1 VNLIA
6 PCSNPAIDEF
16 QIGGRAMRL
25 LLKFNLIFLL
35 VFVAGVI
42 GAGKVSYDLLQS
54 NAKQE
59 VLDHARLTMEKAAA
73 VRAYTNDQIR
83 PLLETQ
89 MKYTFLPQTVP
100 AYSATEVLATL
111 AKTFPDYT
119 YKEATL
125 NPTNP
130 RDRAVDWEA
139 DIVNR
144 FRAPGNQ
151 QTEFVGERESGT
163 GRTLYIA
170 RPLRIVSAA
179 CLVCHSTV
187 EAAPRTLIDKYG
199 PANGFGWQMN
209 EVIGAQ
215 VVSVPMSV
223 PLARADRAFRVFMTS
238 LIGIFVAIG
247 IALNV
252 MLYLLVI
259 RPVTQLSK
267 LADRVSL
274 GELDAP
280 PFATRGRDEIGRL
293 SQAFERMRNSLAQ
306 AMKMLD
312 A

>member
-1 VNLIA
+1 M
-6 PCSNPAIDEF
+6 S
-16 QIGGRAMRL
+16 L
-25 LLKFNLIFLL
+25 LFKFNLIFLV
-35 VFVAGVI
+35 VFVAGV
-42 GAGKVSYDLLQS
+42 AGTGKISYDLLQS

-59 VLDHARLTMEKAAA
+59 VLNHARLTMEKAMA

-111 AKTFPDYT
+111 AKSFPDYT

-144 FRAPGNQ
+144 FRAQ
-151 QTEFVGERESGT
+151 ADQKEFVGERESGT
-163 GRTLYIA
+163 GRALYIA
-170 RPLRIVSAA
+170 HPIRITNAA
-179 CLVCHSTV
+179 CLACHSTV
-187 EAAPRTLIDKYG
+187 EAAPRTVIEKYG
-199 PANGFGWQMN
+199 PANGFGWHMN

-223 PLARADRAFRVFMTS
+223 PLARAEQTFKVFMAS
-238 LIGIFVAIG
+238 LVGIFVAIG
-247 IALNV
+247 IVLNV

-259 RPVTQLSK
+259 RPVAALSK
-267 LADRVSL
+267 VANRVSL
-274 GELDAP
+274 GEPDVP
-280 PFATRGRDEIGRL
+280 EFATDGRDEIGTL
-293 SQAFERMRNSLAQ
+293 AKSFTRMRRSLDQ
-306 AMKMLD
+306 AMKMID
-312 A
+312 T

>member
-1 VNLIA
+1 
-6 PCSNPAIDEF
+6 
-16 QIGGRAMRL
+16 MRL
-25 LLKFNLIFLL
+25 LLKFNLIFLM
-35 VFVAGVI
+35 VFVAGVL
-42 GAGKVSYDLLQS
+42 GAGKVSHDLLQR

-59 VLDHARLTMEKAAA
+59 VLDHARLTMEKAVAI
-73 VRAYTNDQIR
+73 RAYTNDQIR
-83 PLLETQ
+83 PLLDTQ

-111 AKTFPDYT
+111 AKTFPEYT

-144 FRAPGNQ
+144 FRNQ
-151 QTEFVGERESGT
+151 ADQKEFVGERDSGT
-163 GRTLYIA
+163 GRALYIA
-170 RPLRIVSAA
+170 RPLRITSAA
-179 CLVCHSTV
+179 CLQCHSTAA
-187 EAAPRTLIDKYG
+187 AAPRTLIDKYG
-199 PANGFGWQMN
+199 ESNGFGWKMN

-223 PLARADRAFRVFMTS
+223 PLARAGEAFKLFMAS

-247 IALNV
+247 IVLNL
-252 MLYLLVI
+252 MLYLMVI
-259 RPVTQLSK
+259 RPVTALSK
-267 LADRVSL
+267 LANRVSL

-280 PFATRGRDEIGRL
+280 EFPTRGRDEIGTL
-293 SQAFERMRNSLAQ
+293 AKSFERMRHSLDQ

-312 A
+312 T

>member
-1 VNLIA
+1 
-6 PCSNPAIDEF
+6 
-16 QIGGRAMRL
+16 MRL
-25 LLKFNLIFLL
+25 LLKFNLIFLV
-35 VFVAGVI
+35 VFVAGVL
-42 GAGKVSYDLLQS
+42 GAGKVSHDLLQS

-59 VLDHARLTMEKAAA
+59 VLNHARLTMEKAIA

-111 AKTFPDYT
+111 SKTFPDYT

-144 FRAPGNQ
+144 FRTQADQ
-151 QTEFVGERESGT
+151 KEFIGERESGT
-163 GRTLYIA
+163 GRALYIA
-170 RPLRIVSAA
+170 RPLRITNAA
-179 CLVCHSTV
+179 CLACHSTV
-187 EAAPRTLIDKYG
+187 EAAPRTVIDKYG

-215 VVSVPMSV
+215 VVSVPMTV
-223 PLARADRAFRVFMTS
+223 PLARAEQTFRVFMTS
-238 LIGIFVAIG
+238 LVAIFVAIG
-247 IALNV
+247 IVLNL

-259 RPVTQLSK
+259 RPVSA
-267 LADRVSL
+267 LAKVANRVSL
-274 GELDAP
+274 GEADVP
-280 PFATRGRDEIGRL
+280 EFATGGRDEIGTL
-293 SQAFERMRNSLAQ
+293 AKSFARMRNSLDQ
-306 AMKMLD
+306 AIKLID
-312 A
+312 T

>member
-1 VNLIA
+1 
-6 PCSNPAIDEF
+6 
-16 QIGGRAMRL
+16 MRL
-25 LLKFNLIFLL
+25 LIKFNLIFLI
-35 VFVAGVI
+35 VFVAGVL

-59 VLDHARLTMEKAAA
+59 VLDHARLTMEKAVA
-73 VRAYTNDQIR
+73 VRAYTNEQIR

-125 NPTNP
+125 NPTNL

-144 FRAPGNQ
+144 FRTQANQ
-151 QTEFVGERESGT
+151 KEFIGERESGT
-163 GRTLYIA
+163 GRSLYIA
-170 RPLRIVSAA
+170 RPLRITNAA
-179 CLVCHSTV
+179 CLYCHSTA

-199 PANGFGWQMN
+199 SANGFGWQLN
-209 EVIGAQ
+209 EVVGAQ

-223 PLARADRAFRVFMTS
+223 PLARAGQAFKVFMAS
-238 LIGIFVAIG
+238 LIGIFLAIG

-259 RPVTQLSK
+259 RPVTVLSD
-267 LADRVSL
+267 LANRVSL

-280 PFATRGRDEIGRL
+280 QFDAHRRDEIGTLAQSFTRMRL
-293 SQAFERMRNSLAQ
+293 SLDQ
-306 AMKMLD
+306 AMKMLET
-312 A
+312 

>member
-1 VNLIA
+1 
-6 PCSNPAIDEF
+6 
-16 QIGGRAMRL
+16 MRL
-25 LLKFNLIFLL
+25 LLKFNLIFLI
-35 VFVAGVI
+35 VFVAGVL
-42 GAGKVSYDLLQS
+42 GAGKISYDLLQS

-59 VLDHARLTMEKAAA
+59 VLNHARLTMEKAVAI
-73 VRAYTNDQIR
+73 RTYTNDQIR

-111 AKTFPDYT
+111 SKTFPDYT

-144 FRAPGNQ
+144 FRTQADQ
-151 QTEFVGERESGT
+151 KEYVGERESGT
-163 GRTLYIA
+163 GRALYIA
-170 RPLRIVSAA
+170 RPLRITNAA
-179 CLVCHSTV
+179 CLACHSTV
-187 EAAPRTLIDKYG
+187 EAAPRTVIDKYG

-215 VVSVPMSV
+215 VVSVPMAV
-223 PLARADRAFRVFMTS
+223 PLARAEQTFKVFMAS
-238 LIGIFVAIG
+238 LIGIFVVIG
-247 IALNV
+247 IVLNV

-259 RPVTQLSK
+259 RPVTALSK
-267 LADRVSL
+267 VANRVSL
-274 GELDAP
+274 GEADVP
-280 PFATRGRDEIGRL
+280 EFNSKGRDEIGTL
-293 SQAFERMRNSLAQ
+293 AKSFARMRNSLDQ
-306 AMKMLD
+306 AIKMID

>member
-1 VNLIA
+1 
-6 PCSNPAIDEF
+6 
-16 QIGGRAMRL
+16 MRL
-25 LLKFNLIFLL
+25 LLKFNLIFLI
-35 VFVAGVI
+35 VFVAGVF
-42 GAGKVSYDLLQS
+42 GAGKVSHDLLQR

-59 VLDHARLTMEKAAA
+59 VLDHARLTMEKASAI
-73 VRAYTNDQIR
+73 RSYTQDQIR

-111 AKTFPDYT
+111 SKTFPEYT

-144 FRAPGNQ
+144 FRSGGAGNGTPQ
-151 QTEFVGERESGT
+151 EYVGERESGT
-163 GRTLYIA
+163 GRALYIA
-170 RPLRIVSAA
+170 RPLRITNGA
-179 CLVCHSTV
+179 CLACHSTV

-223 PLARADRAFRVFMTS
+223 PLARADQAFKVFMVS
-238 LIGIFVAIG
+238 LVGIFVAIG
-247 IALNV
+247 IVLNL

-259 RPVTQLSK
+259 RPVTKLSK
-267 LADRVSL
+267 LANRVSL

-280 PFATRGRDEIGRL
+280 PFPVRGRDEIGTL
-293 SQAFERMRNSLAQ
+293 AQSFTRMRNSLDQ
-306 AMKMLD
+306 AMKMLEPETT
-312 A
+312 

>member
-1 VNLIA
+1 M
-6 PCSNPAIDEF
+6 S
-16 QIGGRAMRL
+16 L
-25 LLKFNLIFLL
+25 LLKFNLIFLV
-35 VFVAGVI
+35 VFVAGV
-42 GAGKVSYDLLQS
+42 AGTGKISYDLLQG

-59 VLDHARLTMEKAAA
+59 VLNHARLTMEKAMA

-111 AKTFPDYT
+111 AKSFPDYT

-144 FRAPGNQ
+144 FRTQADQ
-151 QTEFVGERESGT
+151 KEFIGERESGT
-163 GRTLYIA
+163 GRALYIA
-170 RPLRIVSAA
+170 RPIRITNAA
-179 CLVCHSTV
+179 CLTCHSTV
-187 EAAPRTLIDKYG
+187 EAAPRTVIEKYG
-199 PANGFGWQMN
+199 PANGFGWHLN

-223 PLARADRAFRVFMTS
+223 PLARAEQTFKIFMTS
-238 LIGIFVAIG
+238 LVGIFLAIG
-247 IALNV
+247 VVLNV

-259 RPVTQLSK
+259 RPVTALSK
-267 LADRVSL
+267 VANRVSL
-274 GELDAP
+274 GEPDVP
-280 PFATRGRDEIGRL
+280 EFATDGRDEIGTL
-293 SQAFERMRNSLAQ
+293 AKSFTRMRRSLDQ
-306 AMKMLD
+306 AIKMID
-312 A
+312 S